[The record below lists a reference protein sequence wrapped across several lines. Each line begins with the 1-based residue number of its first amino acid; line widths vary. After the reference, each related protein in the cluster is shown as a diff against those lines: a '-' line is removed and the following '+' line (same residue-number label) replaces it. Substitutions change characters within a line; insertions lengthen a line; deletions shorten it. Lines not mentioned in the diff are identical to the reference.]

1 MSNVYCFIFDVGY
14 IQKEQINDLNNLV
27 LKLRF
32 LEFTSLVRCFSICQ
46 IDVIK
51 VVYKFMYHTRKVN
64 DNLCCDTLI
73 LNRFLSLS
81 PNQPARG
88 TLFEVHIKVAIAKGV
103 FTNALRSQ
111 SRRQLEAL

>member
-1 MSNVYCFIFDVGY
+1 MSNVYRFIFDVGY
-14 IQKEQINDLNNLV
+14 LQKEQINDLNNLV

-32 LEFTSLVRCFSICQ
+32 LEFARLVRCFSICQ

-51 VVYKFMYHTRKVN
+51 IVYTYMYHTCKVN

-81 PNQPARG
+81 PNQLARG
-88 TLFEVHIKVAIAKGV
+88 TLFEVHLNVAIAKGV

>member
-1 MSNVYCFIFDVGY
+1 MSNDYRFIFDVGY

-27 LKLRF
+27 LKLRL
-32 LEFTSLVRCFSICQ
+32 LEFARLVRCFSICQ

-51 VVYKFMYHTRKVN
+51 IVYTYMYHTAKVN

-81 PNQPARG
+81 PNQPAWG
-88 TLFEVHIKVAIAKGV
+88 TLFEVHLNVAIAKGV

-111 SRRQLEAL
+111 SSRQLEAL